1 MTNRL
6 AIFITLSLITTV
18 GLLKSLTVLGGDQ
31 SLFVVIAQLLD
42 AGKILYKDLF
52 DYKQPGV
59 YLFYLAAGKLIGWG
73 DIEIHLFE
81 LGYWLLFTV
90 ILIYWS

>member
-42 AGKILYKDLF
+42 AGI
-52 DYKQPGV
+52 
-59 YLFYLAAGKLIGWG
+59 YLIINSLA
-73 DIEIHLFE
+73 
-81 LGYWLLFTV
+81 FTCF
-90 ILIYWS
+90 ISQQAN